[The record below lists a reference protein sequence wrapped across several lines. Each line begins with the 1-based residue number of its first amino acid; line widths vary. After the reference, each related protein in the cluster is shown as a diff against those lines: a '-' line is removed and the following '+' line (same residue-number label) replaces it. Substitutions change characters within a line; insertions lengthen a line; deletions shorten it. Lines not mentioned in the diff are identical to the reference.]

1 MILSKYPFEETNKI
15 VYDDGIVEDSLA
27 AKGVLHARVKVSA
40 KHSLNVFV
48 THLQAAYHYP
58 ASKNEV
64 RVQKKQLQQMC
75 KFVKSTTKNDTSPIL
90 ILGDFNIDAFQDE
103 INSLYTYMMK
113 SFGQVDD
120 TNKIRDLIRE
130 SHGGKSS
137 PTTVPYL
144 FNKETG
150 KEHSLGSNIETET
163 GPRLPSA
170 SYIKDNLSTLSL
182 RPQALDYALLFDRG
196 DKNLRARARVEEFRM
211 SDVDPS
217 KTTTYPFFYMSDH
230 FGLCVD
236 LRF

>member
-1 MILSKYPFEETNKI
+1 MSKYPFEETNKI
-15 VYDDGIVEDSLA
+15 VYDSIVQDALA
-27 AKGVLHARVKVSA
+27 AKGVLHARVNISRTFVECVCDTSSG
-40 KHSLNVFV
+40 SLS
-48 THLQAAYHYP
+48 LSDLRGSQ
-58 ASKNEV
+58 SE
-64 RVQKKQLQQMC
+64 KQLQQLC
-75 KFVKSTTKNDTSPIL
+75 KFVKSTTKNDTSPII

-150 KEHSLGSNIETET
+150 EEHCLGSNIETET

-170 SYIKDNLSTLSL
+170 SFIKDNLSTLSL
-182 RPQALDYALLFDRG
+182 RPQALDLVFDRG
-196 DKNLRARARVEEFRM
+196 QKTYELSAR
-211 SDVDPS
+211 
-217 KTTTYPFFYMSDH
+217 
-230 FGLCVD
+230 
-236 LRF
+236 